1 MKYEEMFRTYEGLTK
16 MKSLKGLTFNLA
28 VVKNK
33 NRMLEEIKQVEET
46 YKVTDEYREFEE
58 KRIET
63 CEKHCKRKE
72 DGSPEITENGEYSF
86 EDAEFTKFEK
96 ALKTLQ
102 KKYKEAIDFR
112 QNQLK
117 ELSELEEKGVDLSYV
132 TIKEK
137 DLPRDISTEDL
148 ETVYFMIK

>member
-16 MKSLKGLTFNLA
+16 VKSLKGLTFNLA
-28 VVKNK
+28 IVKNK
-33 NRMLEEIKQVEET
+33 NRMLEEIKQIEET
-46 YKVTDEYREFEE
+46 YKPADEYKEFEE
-58 KRIET
+58 KRVEA

-72 DGSPEITENGEYSF
+72 DGLPAITENGEYSF
-86 EDAEFTKFEK
+86 EDAKFTEFEK
-96 ALKTLQ
+96 DLKVLQ

-117 ELSELEEKGVDLSYV
+117 ELVELEEKSVDLSYV